1 VKNHFFGGPLF
12 RLLVL
17 FVLGI
22 LLAERFVLPL
32 WFFAAAFC
40 VCGVVALLLRSSG
53 ALAVMFLTAGFGTA
67 QLREPVRSVPLGV
80 RGMWEIEV
88 CGIPANRGG
97 YWVAD
102 GVIRAWRP
110 LADAGSREGR
120 PAVRV
125 PEESR
130 SCVPAARNRWS
141 PASDKVVLRGDTLVS
156 LSGGER
162 IRCFGSVRPL
172 SGGSAGYR
180 RSMER
185 RGVVGSL
192 FLRPHD
198 VIGCVS
204 HSPGLHLRAARR
216 LETRCSASDAGAV
229 VRAMTV
235 ADRSGL
241 TPGLRADYS
250 RSGMAHLLAVS
261 GLHVGIV
268 FWLVNGVLRWVTLFR
283 RGHLLRNLCVIAA
296 VWGYVAAAGFP
307 PSAVRAAVMASMLQL
322 AMASASTY
330 VAWNAL
336 AAAAFGMLLWNPAWL
351 GDIGFQLS
359 FIAVAAILAWGVP
372 LCRRLRTGRRPV
384 DALVDTLVVGFVASL
399 AAAPLVSHVFGVVPT
414 AGLLLNPVAIPLAAV
429 VVMAGLLLLLVPVP
443 MLLPVF
449 RVIGEAAA
457 GLLDRMARFVASM
470 PGGAVDH
477 SLSAGWTVACYGI
490 FVVVTWAV
498 WQYEPKKSINLPS

>member
-1 VKNHFFGGPLF
+1 
-12 RLLVL
+12 
-17 FVLGI
+17 
-22 LLAERFVLPL
+22 
-32 WFFAAAFC
+32 
-40 VCGVVALLLRSSG
+40 
-53 ALAVMFLTAGFGTA
+53 
-67 QLREPVRSVPLGV
+67 
-80 RGMWEIEV
+80 
-88 CGIPANRGG
+88 
-97 YWVAD
+97 
-102 GVIRAWRP
+102 
-110 LADAGSREGR
+110 
-120 PAVRV
+120 
-125 PEESR
+125 
-130 SCVPAARNRWS
+130 
-141 PASDKVVLRGDTLVS
+141 
-156 LSGGER
+156 
-162 IRCFGSVRPL
+162 
-172 SGGSAGYR
+172 
-180 RSMER
+180 
-185 RGVVGSL
+185 
-192 FLRPHD
+192 
-198 VIGCVS
+198 
-204 HSPGLHLRAARR
+204 
-216 LETRCSASDAGAV
+216 
-229 VRAMTV
+229 MTV

-322 AMASASTY
+322 ASASTY